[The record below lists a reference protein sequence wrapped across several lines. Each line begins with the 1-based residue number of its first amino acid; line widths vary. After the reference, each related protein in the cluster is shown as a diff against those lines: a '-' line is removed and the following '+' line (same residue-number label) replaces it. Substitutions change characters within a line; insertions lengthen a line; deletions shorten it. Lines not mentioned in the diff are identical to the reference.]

1 MDFYQLARH
10 RHSQRAYDNDR
21 PIPKDLLDLLLDTAR
36 HAPSAANRQP
46 WQILVIQSERMRDA
60 VHAAYPRDWFMA
72 APCIL
77 VVKGLRAK
85 AWTRAFDGYNSL
97 ETDLAILMDHLTLA
111 ATDLGLC
118 TCWIA
123 NFDPE
128 VLRQAINL
136 ADDEVVYS
144 ISPLGY
150 APPLAPP
157 PRATSREELS
167 VVVRF
172 L

>member
-1 MDFYQLARH
+1 MDFNELARQ
-10 RHSQRAYDNDR
+10 RHSQRAYDPDR
-21 PIPKDLLDLLLDTAR
+21 PIPRELLERLLETAR

-46 WQILVIQSERMRDA
+46 WQILVIQSERMLDA
-60 VHAAYPRDWFMA
+60 IHAAYPRDWFMA

-77 VVKGLRAK
+77 VVKGFRNK

-111 ATDLGLC
+111 ATELGLGS
-118 TCWIA
+118 CWIA

-128 VLRQAINL
+128 VLKHALNL
-136 ADDEVVYS
+136 SDEEAVFS

-150 APPLAPP
+150 CPAQAPAP
-157 PRATSREELS
+157 RQTTREPLS
-167 VVVRF
+167 VIARF